1 MAINNG
7 GNYATALEIDQDN
20 SWAGEAGSRS
30 ASTQVMSA
38 QSLGSYQ
45 RPLQV
50 FKYKHLHEF
59 MRGKGAPGAANG
71 TLGSG

>member
-1 MAINNG
+1 MAMNQG
-7 GNYATALEIDQDN
+7 GNYATALEIDAEN
-20 SWAGEAGSRS
+20 SWAGDAGSRS

-38 QSLGSYQ
+38 QSLGTYQ

-59 MRGKGAPGAANG
+59 MQGKARQGSAPGV
-71 TLGSG
+71 LGS